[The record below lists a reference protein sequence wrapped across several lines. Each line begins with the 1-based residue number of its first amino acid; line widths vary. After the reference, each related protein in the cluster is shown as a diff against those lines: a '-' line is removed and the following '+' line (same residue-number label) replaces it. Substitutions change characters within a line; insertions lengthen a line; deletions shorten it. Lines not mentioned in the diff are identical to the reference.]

1 MAFLTGSPFSG
12 PWTTYMSPHVSS
24 ENGVKMKAAVY
35 DNPGP
40 PSVLEYVDVPDPVC
54 GPDEVLI
61 RVEAISIEGGD
72 LINRRSTSQVPR
84 WVVGYAAAGTVLS
97 VGKEVTTRAV
107 GDKVAAFSMQGS
119 HAELW
124 AVAASRTWL
133 VPAGPDIAKAAALPI
148 SFGSAYHSVITR
160 GGVREGE
167 TVLIHAAAGG
177 VGLAAVQLARQ
188 AGATVIAVASGS
200 ERQSRL
206 IELGATFV
214 VDRLQHDVVE
224 EARRLTDRK
233 GVQLVIDPVGSTL
246 QASLLA
252 LAPEGRLV
260 FLGNAGGGKLDVD
273 LWQPMQNN
281 QTLHGVFM
289 GSIFERPSVHGTV
302 DDLLTAAAAGRVD
315 VVIDR
320 SFALE
325 DAAKAHEYAE
335 AAKPL
340 GRVVMTP

>member
-1 MAFLTGSPFSG
+1 
-12 PWTTYMSPHVSS
+12 
-24 ENGVKMKAAVY
+24 MKAAVY

-40 PSVLEYVDVPDPVC
+40 PSVLKYVDVPDPVC

-72 LINRRSTSQVPR
+72 LINRRSTSQAPR
-84 WVVGYAAAGTVLS
+84 YVVGYAAAGTVVR

-107 GDKVAAFSMQGS
+107 GDKVAAFSLQGS

-133 VPAGPDIAKAAALPI
+133 VPTGLDVAKAAALPI
-148 SFGSAYHSVITR
+148 SFGSAYHSLITR
-160 GGVREGE
+160 GGLQEDE
-167 TVLIHAAAGG
+167 TVLIQGAAGG

-200 ERQSRL
+200 ERQARL
-206 IELGATFV
+206 TELGAAFV
-214 VDRLQHDVVE
+214 VDRLEHDVVE
-224 EARRLTDRK
+224 EARRLTTGK
-233 GVQLVIDPVGSTL
+233 GVDLVIDPVGSTL
-246 QASLLA
+246 QASLCA

-273 LWQPMQNN
+273 LWQPMQSN

-289 GSIFERPSVHGTV
+289 GSVLERPSVHGTV
-302 DDLLTAAAAGRVD
+302 DELLAAAAAGKID
-315 VVIDR
+315 AVIDR
-320 SFALE
+320 SFALQ
-325 DAAKAHEYAE
+325 DAAKAHHYAE
-335 AAKPL
+335 TAKPL

>member
-1 MAFLTGSPFSG
+1 
-12 PWTTYMSPHVSS
+12 
-24 ENGVKMKAAVY
+24 MKAAVY

-40 PSVLEYVDVPDPVC
+40 PSVLKYVDVPDPVC

-97 VGKEVTTRAV
+97 VGEDVTTCAV

-133 VPAGPDIAKAAALPI
+133 VPAGLDIAKAAALPI
-148 SFGSAYHSVITR
+148 SFGSGYHSVITR

-246 QASLLA
+246 QASLLV